1 MSSAL
6 PTLAAPAGLLP
17 SAGESSTAAPA
28 RNWCLQRNCSTT
40 PSVLVSLYGVLVVVS
55 LGIAVFFWSQGATL
69 VLPFALLEV
78 GAVGIALVV
87 YARHAIDG
95 ERLHLEPGRLVVQ
108 RRRGTH
114 EERFEFHAQWV
125 RVSAAPGGAIDLHE
139 GRRSLRVGT
148 CATASRRAQA
158 LREINEAL
166 AQLRRGAAAG
176 RES

>member
-6 PTLAAPAGLLP
+6 PTLAAPAGFLP
-17 SAGESSTAAPA
+17 GASEASTAAPA
-28 RNWCLQRNCSTT
+28 RDWCLQRNCSTT
-40 PSVLVSLYGVLVVVS
+40 PSVLVTLYGLLVAVS
-55 LGIAVFFWSQGATL
+55 LGISAFFWSQGATL

-78 GAVGIALVV
+78 GAVGVALVV

-95 ERLHLEPGRLVVQ
+95 ERLHLERGRLVVQ
-108 RRRGTH
+108 RRRGAL

-125 RVSAAPGGAIDLHE
+125 RVSAAPNGAIDLHE
-139 GRRSLRVGT
+139 GRRWLRVGT
-148 CATASRRAQA
+148 CAAASRRAQA

-166 AQLRRGAAAG
+166 AQLRRGATAG